1 MEEDKD
7 FLRENIDHGSKKRFA
22 LIFVHKPGTCSKVR
36 TSAISK
42 GEKLATPWLQR
53 REKADGERA
62 LDDPKEGKQ
71 PPAKRT
77 TFRAIEPPHT
87 LCGGE
92 CYW

>member
-1 MEEDKD
+1 MEEDQD
-7 FLRENIDHGSKKRFA
+7 FLRENIAHGGRKHFA

-36 TSAISK
+36 TSEISK

-62 LDDPKEGKQ
+62 LGDPKEGKE

-77 TFRAIEPPHT
+77 TFQTIEPSQT
-87 LCGGE
+87 L
-92 CYW
+92 W